1 MSARHVLQTEK
12 PFNRPQAEKLL
23 MAETH
28 AKMRTVALMQ
38 SNARAG
44 ITGIAYGFVC
54 CCCCR
59 RHAHDHTPTQLQLI
73 TCAGVEAPT
82 TAGSLVYANQRA
94 ELLQVVSSVP
104 FYNCFSV
111 ILLQHEQQQQGLI
124 QSRRTSH
131 AIANG
136 RSRTKRSEY
145 TPCTPRT
152 KLKPFQKQTS
162 NPFSKKYL
170 KPLSKANF
178 KPLFKNKTQIPFQT
192 NSSNPFP
199 KTILEPPI
207 NSALQQRYFR
217 TAWQRG
223 GRTAED
229 VADQEEV
236 GGLFEI
242 L

>member
-23 MAETH
+23 MVETH

-44 ITGIAYGFVC
+44 ITGIAYGFDCC

-59 RHAHDHTPTQLQLI
+59 CCHAHDHTPTQLQLI
-73 TCAGVEAPT
+73 ACAGVEAPT

-94 ELLQVVSSVP
+94 ELLQVVSSVS

-136 RSRTKRSEY
+136 RSRTKRSQY
-145 TPCTPRT
+145 TTCTPRT
-152 KLKPFQKQTS
+152 KLSPFQKQTS

-170 KPLSKANF
+170 KS
-178 KPLFKNKTQIPFQT
+178 LFKKIHQAPFQNKPQT
-192 NSSNPFP
+192 PFQKQSSN
-199 KTILEPPI
+199 
-207 NSALQQRYFR
+207 LQLTPLCSNDIFGRHGNGEGGPLKM
-217 TAWQRG
+217 WQSRKK
-223 GRTAED
+223 
-229 VADQEEV
+229 
-236 GGLFEI
+236 
-242 L
+242 